1 MTLLWA
7 LEICFC
13 SVVTCSA
20 FAKEN
25 GSTKPGARERSIIKS
40 QFISEAVLTLKSQEE
55 MLLNTFLLYQRPDLK
70 HMAQLFYVNIVKI
83 VVGIFSNAAYQYI
96 LEKLERNDRMAGNI
110 LDISITSRRKQNEKK
125 RVLELRTV

>member
-1 MTLLWA
+1 
-7 LEICFC
+7 
-13 SVVTCSA
+13 
-20 FAKEN
+20 
-25 GSTKPGARERSIIKS
+25 
-40 QFISEAVLTLKSQEE
+40 

-125 RVLELRTV
+125 RMLELRTV

>member
-1 MTLLWA
+1 
-7 LEICFC
+7 
-13 SVVTCSA
+13 
-20 FAKEN
+20 
-25 GSTKPGARERSIIKS
+25 
-40 QFISEAVLTLKSQEE
+40 
-55 MLLNTFLLYQRPDLK
+55 
-70 HMAQLFYVNIVKI
+70 MAQLFYVNIVKI